1 MLDKLKEIGGKL
13 VDKVK
18 SAVKTAKEQESQN
31 KDLKKWQDRMAL
43 ALNGTNL
50 TIRDER
56 EMIYLGTSSVDAN
69 VNSTNLQ
76 NGKRKKANNV
86 VNLVLEF
93 IETNVDSTIP
103 LPSVKTKLPGYEFQA
118 DMIENSLTSDI
129 TELGITAIN
138 DVNERVTPVQG
149 YSAMLVGWN
158 PDFKHHLYRGEL
170 TIESVH
176 PKRIIPQPGVW
187 ELQKMDYFFVLSS
200 VTKIFI
206 KKRYGVD
213 LENEGEQF
221 PGVDFLNSN
230 VSLPHNPDKVTEIVC
245 WYKNDDGDVSKF
257 VWCENEILE
266 DLPNFYARRIDGKI
280 STEETLTTEVTLASG
295 EVLPVGTKV
304 PYFTP
309 TRYPLIIRENIPL
322 NFSFGGQ
329 SDVDVVRDQQDA
341 MKKVVSTIEEKIMRG
356 SAVVTALEGHRF
368 NLSNELYAV
377 IRGTQSELNALGVK
391 NLQADISND
400 MAFAQQQYKAAQST
414 LGVTNSFQGK
424 GDPSATSGIAKQI
437 QVQQSTGRLRSK
449 ESNKY
454 ASYKELYETM
464 YEFKLAFYDEL
475 RPFVTKDQNGQDSY
489 GDFNKYAF
497 LVRDKAGE
505 LYYNTDFIFHADAGQ
520 GLPRDKMWL
529 FNSATEMLK
538 YGAYNPGP
546 ASITYWTQMVNQK
559 YPNAK
564 IVLDTINQQWQ
575 MQMEMRLS
583 LTPPKQTINYKDLG
597 PEAQQQMLEK
607 IGVNA
612 PPQERT
618 TEDKLT
624 ETVAFKDLPL
634 YAQTKMLDILGYG
647 MNSEQGMEGQPNA
660 GGMGL
665 PQNDQLP
672 QMAQQ
677 QQLAHSLGQP
687 PVPTG
692 PPMQSGPQQAPPQP
706 QQQQEQ
712 INPQSNPQQ
721 LLQQATQQP
730 QPNVQQL
737 IQEAF
742 KHMTKPEQETFKKL
756 PDDLKIRILQEMM
769 QKQGGGQ

>member
-1 MLDKLKEIGGKL
+1 MINKIKDFGNKVVSNIKNAVKASQEQEKQNNLLKDWQDKL
-13 VDKVK
+13 
-18 SAVKTAKEQESQN
+18 
-31 KDLKKWQDRMAL
+31 AL
-43 ALNGTNL
+43 AQAGLNQ

-56 EMIYLGTSSVDAN
+56 EMIYLGTGDVDSN
-69 VNSTNLQ
+69 INSTKMQ

-103 LPSVKTKLPGYEFQA
+103 QPSVRTKLPGYEMQA
-118 DMIENSLTSDI
+118 SMIENSLTSDI
-129 TELGITAIN
+129 TELGIVAIN
-138 DVNERVTPVQG
+138 DVNERITPVQG
-149 YSAMLVGWN
+149 YSSMLVGWN

-187 ELQKMDYFFVLSS
+187 ELQKMDYFFILSS
-200 VTKIFI
+200 VTKAFI
-206 KKRYGVD
+206 KKRYDIDVD
-213 LENEGEQF
+213 NEGEQF

-230 VSLPHNPDKVTEIVC
+230 VSQPHNPDKVTEIVC

-280 STEETLTTEVTLASG
+280 QDEETLGSDVTIASG
-295 EVLPVGTKV
+295 EVLKAGTKV

-309 TRYPLIIRENIPL
+309 TRYPLIVRENIPL
-322 NFSFGGQ
+322 NFAFGGQ
-329 SDVDVVRDQQDA
+329 SDVDVIRDQQDA

-377 IRGTQSELNALGVK
+377 IRGTQAELNALNVK
-391 NLQADISND
+391 NLSADISQD
-400 MAFAQQQYKAAQST
+400 LVFAQQQYKAAQST

-424 GDPSATSGIAKQI
+424 SDSTAVSGIAKQI
-437 QVQQSTGRLRSK
+437 QVQQSSGRLRSK

-464 YEFKLAFYDEL
+464 FEFKLAFYDEL
-475 RPFVTKDQNGQDSY
+475 RPFVTKDANGQDSY

-505 LYYNTDFIFHADAGQ
+505 LYYNTDFIFQADAGA

-529 FNSATEMLK
+529 FNQSTEMLK

-546 ASITYWTQMVNQK
+546 AAIAYWTQLVNQK

-564 IVLDTINQQWQ
+564 TILDTINEQWQ
-575 MQMEMRLS
+575 MQMQMRLS
-583 LTPPKQTINYKDLG
+583 LTPPKQTINYKDLS
-597 PEAQQQMLEK
+597 PEAQSQMLEK
-607 IGVNA
+607 IGVNV
-612 PPQERT
+612 PPPET
-618 TEDKLT
+618 THEDKIT
-624 ETVAFKDLPL
+624 ETVAFKDLPPF
-634 YAQTKMLDILGYG
+634 AQMKMLDIMGIG
-647 MNSEQGMEGQPNA
+647 MDSEQ
-660 GGMGL
+660 
-665 PQNDQLP
+665 PQQMP
-672 QMAQQ
+672 QQD
-677 QQLAHSLGQP
+677 SGQP
-687 PVPTG
+687 P
-692 PPMQSGPQQAPPQP
+692 MPQG
-706 QQQQEQ
+706 QQGQ
-712 INPQSNPQQ
+712 INPQVNPQQ
-721 LLQQATQQP
+721 LLQGAEQQP

-742 KHMTKPEQETFKKL
+742 KHMTPEEQNKFKSL

-769 QKQGGGQ
+769 GGGQGG

>member
-1 MLDKLKEIGGKL
+1 MLEKIKDFGK
-13 VDKVK
+13 KVVSNIK
-18 SAVKTAKEQESQN
+18 SAVATSKEQEKQN
-31 KDLKKWQDRMAL
+31 KDLKNWQDKLSL
-43 ALNGTNL
+43 AQTGLNQ

-56 EMIYLGTSSVDAN
+56 EMIYLGTGDVDAN
-69 VNSTNLQ
+69 INSTNMQ

-103 LPSVKTKLPGYEFQA
+103 QPSVRTKLPGYELQA
-118 DMIENSLTSDI
+118 SMIEDSLTSDI

-138 DVNERVTPVQG
+138 DVNERITPVQG
-149 YSAMLVGWN
+149 FSSMLVGWN

-200 VTKIFI
+200 VTKAFI
-206 KKRYGVD
+206 KKRYDVD
-213 LENEGEQF
+213 VENEGEQF

-230 VSLPHNPDKVTEIVC
+230 VSQPHNPDKVTEIVC

-280 STEETLTTEVTLASG
+280 QDEETLGSDITLASG
-295 EVLPVGTKV
+295 EVLKAGTKV

-309 TRYPLIIRENIPL
+309 TRYPLIVRENIPL
-322 NFSFGGQ
+322 NFAFGGQ
-329 SDVDVVRDQQDA
+329 SDVDVIRDQQDA

-400 MAFAQQQYKAAQST
+400 MIFAQQQYKAAQST
-414 LGVTNSFQGK
+414 LGITNSFQGK
-424 GDPSATSGIAKQI
+424 SDSTAASGIAKQI
-437 QVQQSTGRLRSK
+437 QVNQSSGRLRSK

-454 ASYKELYETM
+454 AAFKELYEIM
-464 YEFKLAFYDEL
+464 FEFKLAFYDEL
-475 RPFVTKDQNGQDSY
+475 RPFVTKDANGQDSY

-505 LYYNTDFIFHADAGQ
+505 LYYNTDFIFQADAGR

-529 FNSATEMLK
+529 FQQATEMLK

-546 ASITYWTQMVNQK
+546 AAITFWTQMNQQK

-564 IVLDTINQQWQ
+564 VILETINQQWQ

-624 ETVAFKDLPL
+624 ETVAFKDLPPF
-634 YAQTKMLDILGYG
+634 AQMKMLDSLGLG
-647 MNSEQGMEGQPNA
+647 MNSEQLQPQQD
-660 GGMGL
+660 MG
-665 PQNDQLP
+665 NGQLP

-677 QQLAHSLGQP
+677 QALAHSLGQP
-687 PVPTG
+687 PVPVG
-692 PPMQSGPQQAPPQP
+692 PPMQSGPQQAPQQPSQP
-706 QQQQEQ
+706 QQGQGQ

-721 LLQQATQQP
+721 LLQNATQMP
-730 QPNVQQL
+730 QPNIQQ
-737 IQEAF
+737 IVQEALQ
-742 KHMTKPEQETFKKL
+742 HMTPEEQAKFKSL

-769 QKQGGGQ
+769 QKQQGGG